1 MMRNFRGVVCEKK
14 DDYYVF
20 LTSEGEFLRGTPLV
34 DDPMIGSEAE
44 FQLLE
49 AKAPFLLT
57 QIKPK
62 ILAPILVAAIVLIF
76 CVASLI
82 PQQTSAYA
90 YVQLEG
96 EHAVEIGVDEDG
108 QVISLRSLDE
118 DTPIDINN
126 WEDLALAAVLVHAVK
141 QVGAA
146 QDELVITTVYENET
160 NQEVKAQVNQAV
172 KEVKAVQSEQHIN
185 VTESSAEERKK
196 ANENNTSI
204 QKYKQKEQQPVKENK
219 TSVEQQNNSSVNKHQ
234 KTSVEQQN
242 NSSAK
247 QQKKSSVDEK
257 QKNSVEKQKPVV
269 PAPSP
274 AATQKP
280 EKEKKEQ
287 PNKHENAPKNKTHNP
302 ENKLNP
308 NQSKDKPK
316 HSNDRKHKDEKQH
329 PSRNDHKGVGPKDN
343 NKGHDKPKNNHHNG
357 NNQGNHHR
365 DKNNNHRP

>member
-14 DDYYVF
+14 DDYYIF
-20 LTSEGEFLRGTPLV
+20 LTSEGEFLRGIPLV

-196 ANENNTSI
+196 ANKNNTSI

-219 TSVEQQNNSSVNKHQ
+219 TSKNQQNNSSVNQQ
-234 KTSVEQQN
+234 KTSVEQP
-242 NSSAK
+242 
-247 QQKKSSVDEK
+247 KKSSVDEK
-257 QKNSVEKQKPVV
+257 QKTSVEKQQPVV
-269 PAPSP
+269 PAPPP

-280 EKEKKEQ
+280 EKEKKEH
-287 PNKHENAPKNKTHNP
+287 PNKQENAPKNKTHNP
-302 ENKLNP
+302 EIKPNP

-329 PSRNDHKGVGPKDN
+329 PSKNNHKGVGPKDN

-357 NNQGNHHR
+357 NNQGNNHR

>member
-14 DDYYVF
+14 DGYYVF

-108 QVISLRSLDE
+108 QVISLRSLDD

-126 WEDLALAAVLVHAVK
+126 WENLALAAVLVHAVK

-160 NQEVKAQVNQAV
+160 KPEVKAQVDQAV
-172 KEVKAVQSEQHIN
+172 KEIKAVQPKQHIN
-185 VTESSAEERKK
+185 VKESSTEERNK
-196 ANENNTSI
+196 ANEKNTSI

-219 TSVEQQNNSSVNKHQ
+219 TSVEQQNNSSVNQQKTSVEQQKKSSVDKHQ
-234 KTSVEQQN
+234 KTSVE
-242 NSSAK
+242 K
-247 QQKKSSVDEK
+247 QQ
-257 QKNSVEKQKPVV
+257 PVV

-280 EKEKKEQ
+280 EKEKKEH

-302 ENKLNP
+302 ETKPNP

-316 HSNDRKHKDEKQH
+316 HSNDRKQKDEKQH
-329 PSRNDHKGVGPKDN
+329 PSKNDHKGVGPKDS
-343 NKGHDKPKNNHHNG
+343 NKGHDKPKNNNHNG
-357 NNQGNHHR
+357 NNNKNNQGNHNK